1 MIRIVVDTNVLIS
14 AVIAPNGNEARL
26 LKLLRDGS
34 IRACVNEDILAEYQ
48 QVLLREKFGYA
59 ARTIAPLLKFLH
71 EQTEHAYGAPTDLVS
86 PDPTDTKFI
95 TCGVVANADYI
106 VTGNLRDFPESAYGT
121 AIVVNGAEFLNRI
134 ESSV

>member
-1 MIRIVVDTNVLIS
+1 M
-14 AVIAPNGNEARL
+14 IAPNGNEARL

-59 ARTIAPLLKFLH
+59 ARIIAPLL
-71 EQTEHAYGAPTDLVS
+71 
-86 PDPTDTKFI
+86 
-95 TCGVVANADYI
+95 ADYI
-106 VTGNLRDFPESAYGT
+106 VTGNLRDFPEAAYGT